1 MAGEN
6 GIDKGLSL
14 AKFLKFQIRR
24 KSLVRKPAG
33 NDLQSSPF
41 SFPWSIIARILS
53 QRKKFPFDSF
63 VNQNSFVL
71 ETSSAPFRSLSWPT
85 SLTQCRQLSSRFLGE
100 WWREGGIDVWTGSYW
115 NFRENRKHTRRWRAV
130 SARTGLNEER
140 SSRGQV
146 IDSDCE
152 EPRAAVCVC
161 VCARA
166 WPHRV
171 IVAVARGVRGG
182 EEQDGTLPDSR
193 LSDRA
198 AHPLALDQEQ
208 AQSTD
213 RADALRRGA
222 GGRTLLRIRQVPQ
235 ADRRLSRDTVRDPS
249 DRGQQIFADQG
260 VQSVGRSQV
269 SGTV

>member
-33 NDLQSSPF
+33 NDLQSFPF
-41 SFPWSIIARILS
+41 YFPWLIIARILS
-53 QRKKFPFDSF
+53 QRKKFPF
-63 VNQNSFVL
+63 VANQNSFVL

-85 SLTQCRQLSSRFLGE
+85 SLTQRRQLSWRFLGE

-171 IVAVARGVRGG
+171 IVAVARGARGG

-269 SGTV
+269 SGTVCV

>member
-1 MAGEN
+1 MKN
-6 GIDKGLSL
+6 D
-14 AKFLKFQIRR
+14 RR
-24 KSLVRKPAG
+24 GDR
-33 NDLQSSPF
+33 
-41 SFPWSIIARILS
+41 WSIAIAR
-53 QRKKFPFDSF
+53 
-63 VNQNSFVL
+63 
-71 ETSSAPFRSLSWPT
+71 
-85 SLTQCRQLSSRFLGE
+85 SR
-100 WWREGGIDVWTGSYW
+100 V
-115 NFRENRKHTRRWRAV
+115 
-130 SARTGLNEER
+130 
-140 SSRGQV
+140 
-146 IDSDCE
+146 C
-152 EPRAAVCVC
+152 VCVC

-171 IVAVARGVRGG
+171 IVAVARGARGG

-213 RADALRRGA
+213 RSDALRRGA
-222 GGRTLLRIRQVPQ
+222 GARTLLRIRQVPQ

-269 SGTV
+269 SAIVYNYLFIYLFFNVSSVSRIECSLRSRWIESFDN